1 MQFHWQIQNSSKGF
15 VYPSTKW
22 GVTNAILADILKID
36 VNKEHLVHK
45 ETEKS
50 TLPLNFTE
58 LKLLCFL
65 FWNVHAIGI
74 YQELDFQFWILLNL
88 SS

>member
-1 MQFHWQIQNSSKGF
+1 MSKILNAILLANSEFFEGVGLPF
-15 VYPSTKW
+15 YEVM
-22 GVTNAILADILKID
+22 VTNAILADILKID

-58 LKLLCFL
+58 LKLLIF
-65 FWNVHAIGI
+65 
-74 YQELDFQFWILLNL
+74 ILKCTGRERLIRTRL
-88 SS
+88 IRSST